1 MRRASEHT
9 DDENV
14 LWSWLRALEWVN
26 WPLFISQPVVP
37 VLLYFFPWP
46 WVVGTVVM
54 IWFLWRTS
62 VVPFW
67 LAPRLAD
74 AGPLFVLLK
83 FLTCPVMAYLLWQ
96 RGQPIIAIVALT
108 WPVIGGYASTDMALP
123 VALLLQTPLGKA
135 AQIGPVQTRFLL
147 AIGLQLPEAIPPEGR
162 KLA

>member
-1 MRRASEHT
+1 MWHASEHT

-14 LWSWLRALEWVN
+14 RWSWLRAIEWVN
-26 WPLFISQPVVP
+26 WPLFVSQPVVP

-46 WVVGTVVM
+46 GVVGTVVLVS
-54 IWFLWRTS
+54 FLWRAF

-96 RGQPIIAIVALT
+96 RGQTLIAVIM
-108 WPVIGGYASTDMALP
+108 IGGASC
-123 VALLLQTPLGKA
+123 LGRA
-135 AQIGPVQTRFLL
+135 IDGPSVR
-147 AIGLQLPEAIPPEGR
+147 
-162 KLA
+162 